1 MFGSA
6 KNSVVTAI
14 SDRERQLEVGIRL
27 ALVQLNDWLQGK
39 DDLQQLDLA
48 FGNNWNRSKGF
59 RLIQDW
65 ASGKQLPTIE
75 VVTAT
80 QLNGGNGAFDSTN
93 NKIYISQELLAN
105 QQQSPTLFTAVLLE
119 ELGHYFDKAVN
130 KQDSPGDEGAIFAK
144 LIQGTQISSIE
155 LASLKQEA
163 DLTQVTIDGTVHN
176 LELSTTYGN
185 ITVDGSLADWT
196 ASDRLDSAANG
207 TAQVGYELYGK
218 YNANNYLF
226 AIKSAQA
233 IGAGTTI
240 WLNTDQNKST
250 GYQVFGYA
258 GGAEYNINFAT
269 DGKAYLYSG
278 ADGQNYIAPLD
289 YSISADGLSAEV
301 AVSAALLGATA
312 PTAIDILADVNNNV
326 FLPGDYSS
334 TAKLTVSQSGNLPL
348 PPFTPKN
355 TYGNITLD
363 GSLADWTA
371 IDRLDYLPSQQVAGY
386 SVYGKNTADGYVLA
400 INAAEAIGA
409 NTTIWLNTDQ
419 NKASGFQVFGSTV
432 GAEYNINIAVD
443 GKPYLYSGAAGQT
456 LVGQLDFALSADKK
470 TLEVAIPKA
479 SMTVTGNGIQAAID
493 VNDRTFLPG
502 DYASNSLSI
511 SSAPLPTRTNLS
523 KRIAIVYSETSASKF
538 FDRKAYNQLF
548 AAAQSQA
555 MQSGVPFD
563 LITESDLKD
572 LGKLVNYDALVCP
585 SFTNVNKADLGAI
598 ENSLN
603 QAVAK
608 YGIGIITSGDFMS
621 NDETGAALAGDP
633 YSRMKNLLGVQ
644 RTAGGGV
651 FNAVVKAKDV
661 SGGILLPGYT
671 TGEQLINYDKGTA
684 FAAYSAVGA
693 GTVLAEQTVNGA
705 NYNAIVATQTGG
717 QNVHFANQSIF
728 ADSKIVAQAI
738 DAIVYKNQA
747 RVSLDLT
754 RNTSLFLSR
763 DDVDQSKYSLA
774 APTVEAKLA
783 DVLTQWKTKYGFVGT
798 HFINIGNDP
807 ANDQSTDWNVMRPI
821 YQRWLALG
829 NEIGTHSYTHP
840 LTPSNLTPT
849 EVEFEFN
856 QSKNV
861 ISQQL
866 GINVTGAGTPG
877 NPDSLALDQ
886 QLDNYFQYYTGVGT
900 AYNSAFGFF
909 DPTSKA
915 VYFAPNISFDF
926 NAIEFLG
933 LTNAQTEA
941 LWNTEYNQLR
951 SHANKPIIEFAWHDY
966 GATGTDPLYNAAIY
980 ENFIAKAA
988 ADGTEFVTFNDA
1000 QNRIRTFGKSQLT
1013 VNQVGDVISATATP
1027 DITTSGLGTFSLDIQ
1042 STKQIKNVTNYYA
1055 FDKDSVFLT
1064 KAGGSFTINLGVTA
1078 DNVTHIS
1085 ALAQRAEL
1093 LSVTGDGQN
1102 LDYSFNGQGKISI
1115 DLNIPTGKGVT
1126 ATGADSFTLVGNRL
1140 EMTFNNTGTHTAKVL
1155 LGNDLAPTIANQIA
1169 NITVNETATTT
1180 SLDLT
1185 NVFKD
1190 LDTTTD
1196 LSQIAKSIQVA
1207 GNISIAT
1214 AAIVGNM
1221 LTLKYQ
1227 PYAFG
1232 SSQVTIRGTSGGK
1245 TVDNTFTVTRKAS
1258 NLPANATSTFVNGG
1272 ANGDI
1277 LTGSTATNN
1286 IIQGFAGN
1294 DRLTAGSKNDVLIGG
1309 TGNDTL
1315 IGGAGKDILVG
1326 VDPTSATAGR
1336 SEIDTLTSAGLG
1348 DRFVLGDVN
1357 QVYYND
1363 GNNTNSGL
1371 NDYAKIVG
1379 FSSTAGDIIQLK
1391 GKAADYSLSSPPL
1404 LLGLGTAIY
1413 NNTFGQPELIGVVQ
1427 NVFGLSLT
1435 GSYINYV

>member
-1 MFGSA
+1 MFGSIE
-6 KNSVVTAI
+6 NSVATAT
-14 SDRERQLEVGIRL
+14 SSRDRLLRAGVKR
-27 ALVQLNDWLQGK
+27 AAAQLNDWLQGK
-39 DDLQQLDLA
+39 DSLQQLDLA
-48 FGNNWNRSKGF
+48 FGTNWNRSKGF
-59 RLIQDW
+59 RLLQNW
-65 ASGKQLPTIE
+65 AKGKQLPKVE
-75 VVTAT
+75 VVPAS

-93 NKIYISQELLAN
+93 NSIYISQEFLDRQPNSL
-105 QQQSPTLFTAVLLE
+105 TAVLLE

-130 KQDSPGDEGAIFAK
+130 LQDSPGDEGAIFAK
-144 LIQGTQISSIE
+144 LIQGQQISSSE
-155 LASLKQEA
+155 LASLKQEN
-163 DLTQVTIDGTVHN
+163 DRTQATIGGTVHN

-185 ITVDGSLADWT
+185 ITVDGNLADWT

-207 TAQVGYELYGK
+207 TAQAGYELYGK

-226 AIKSAQA
+226 AINSAQT

-240 WLNTDQNKST
+240 WLNTDQNKAT
-250 GYQVFGYA
+250 GYQIFGFA
-258 GGAEYNINFAT
+258 GGAEYNINFAA

-289 YSISADGLSAEV
+289 YAIAADGKSAEI
-301 AVSAALLGATA
+301 AVSTTLLGTTA
-312 PTAIDILADVNNNV
+312 PTAIDILADVNNNI
-326 FLPGDYSS
+326 FIPGDYS
-334 TAKLTVSQSGNLPL
+334 TAAKLTVSQAGNTTST
-348 PPFTPKN
+348 FVPKN
-355 TYGNITLD
+355 TYGNITID
-363 GSLADWTA
+363 GSLTDWTTV
-371 IDRLDYLPSQQVAGY
+371 DRLDYLPSLQVAGY

-409 NTTIWLNTDQ
+409 NTTIWLNTDA
-419 NKASGFQVFGSTV
+419 NKATGFQVFGSTV
-432 GAEYNINIAVD
+432 GAEYNINIAAD

-493 VNDRTFLPG
+493 VNDRIFLPG
-502 DYASNSLSI
+502 DYASNSLNIGST
-511 SSAPLPTRTNLS
+511 PPPTRTNLS
-523 KRIAIVYSETSASKF
+523 KRIAIVYSETSANKF
-538 FDRKAYNQLF
+538 FDKKAYDQLF
-548 AAAQSQA
+548 ASAQSQA

-563 LITESDLKD
+563 ILTESDLKD
-572 LGKLVNYDALVCP
+572 LSKLVNYDALVFP
-585 SFTNVNKADLGAI
+585 SFTNINKADLGAI

-608 YGIGIITSGDFMS
+608 YGIGIIASGDFMS

-661 SGGILLPGYT
+661 TSGILSPGYT
-671 TGEQLINYDKGTA
+671 VGEQLINYDKGTA
-684 FAAYSAVGA
+684 FAAYSAIGVGS
-693 GTVLAEQTVNGA
+693 VLAEQTVNGA
-705 NYNAIVATQTGG
+705 NYNAIVATKTGG

-738 DAIVYKNQA
+738 DAIVYKNQT
-747 RVSLDLT
+747 RVNLDLT

-840 LTPSNLTPT
+840 LSPSNLTPT

-866 GINVTGAGTPG
+866 GINVVGAATPG

-886 QLDNYFQYYTGVGT
+886 QIDNYFQYYTGVGT
-900 AYNSAFGFF
+900 AYNSAFGFL

-933 LTNAQTEA
+933 LTNAQTAA
-941 LWNTEYNQLR
+941 LWNTEYTQLM

-966 GATGTDPLYNAAIY
+966 GATGTDPLYQAAIY

-1000 QNRIRTFGKSQLT
+1000 QNRIRTFDKAQLT
-1013 VNQVGDVISATATP
+1013 VNQVGDTISATATP
-1027 DITTSGLGTFSLDIQ
+1027 DSTTTGFGKFALDIQ

-1064 KAGGSFTINLGVTA
+1064 KAGGSYTINLGTAA
-1078 DNVTHIS
+1078 DNVTHIT

-1102 LDYSFNGQGKISI
+1102 LDYSFNGDGKISI
-1115 DLNIPTGKGVT
+1115 ALKTATGQGMM
-1126 ATGADSFTLVGNRL
+1126 ATGADSYNLVGSQL
-1140 EMTFNNTGTHTAKVL
+1140 DMTFNNGGTHTAKVTVGNNL
-1155 LGNDLAPTIANQIA
+1155 AGTNSNDL
-1169 NITVNETATTT
+1169 
-1180 SLDLT
+1180 
-1185 NVFKD
+1185 
-1190 LDTTTD
+1190 
-1196 LSQIAKSIQVA
+1196 
-1207 GNISIAT
+1207 
-1214 AAIVGNM
+1214 
-1221 LTLKYQ
+1221 
-1227 PYAFG
+1227 
-1232 SSQVTIRGTSGGK
+1232 
-1245 TVDNTFTVTRKAS
+1245 
-1258 NLPANATSTFVNGG
+1258 
-1272 ANGDI
+1272 
-1277 LTGSTATNN
+1277 LTG
-1286 IIQGFAGN
+1286 
-1294 DRLTAGSKNDVLIGG
+1294 GSGSNV
-1309 TGNDTL
+1309 
-1315 IGGAGKDILVG
+1315 LVG
-1326 VDPTSATAGR
+1326 VNAASMTAGKG
-1336 SEIDTLTSAGLG
+1336 EIDTLIHAGTSN
-1348 DRFVLGDVN
+1348 RFVLGDTK

-1363 GNNTNSGL
+1363 GNSTNAGL
-1371 NDYAKIVG
+1371 ADYAKILG
-1379 FSSTAGDIIQLK
+1379 FSTATDVIQLK
-1391 GKAADYSLSSPPL
+1391 GKASDYTLSAAPASL
-1404 LLGLGTAIY
+1404 GTGTAIY
-1413 NNTFGQPELIGVVQ
+1413 DKLLGQPELIGFVQ
-1427 NVFGLSLT
+1427 NVSGLNINA
-1435 GSYINYV
+1435 SYFKFV